1 MLKKEKE
8 GKNKDTNHA
17 LKLTVTQNKIS
28 IGRIKQVFT
37 ETILTYGK
45 DVTMSSRTQTTEV
58 LLKKIT
64 CT

>member
-17 LKLTVTQNKIS
+17 VTQNKIS

-45 DVTMSSRTQTTEV
+45 DVGRT
-58 LLKKIT
+58 
-64 CT
+64 